1 MKLSLTT
8 WSVLAMSTLSVLP
21 AAAQGDRVAASE
33 EPARTA
39 FVQMS
44 AERRLDGAVVRTRS
58 EPRAGSGERSAAP
71 PHAEKAVVEPS
82 TLGLMLTGLAL
93 IGLMLLRRRH
103 D

>member
-1 MKLSLTT
+1 MKLSLIT

-21 AAAQGDRVAASE
+21 AAAAREDGARAPQEAT
-33 EPARTA
+33 RTA

-44 AERRLDGAVVRTRS
+44 S
-58 EPRAGSGERSAAP
+58 EPRLAAAVTRARDEHRSGGERSAAP
-71 PHAEKAVVEPS
+71 QSAEKAAVEPS
-82 TLGLMLTGLAL
+82 TLGLMLAGLAL

>member
-21 AAAQGDRVAASE
+21 AAAQGDGAAASQE
-33 EPARTA
+33 ATRTA
-39 FVQMS
+39 FVQMNP
-44 AERRLDGAVVRTRS
+44 ETRLGAVAVTRPRDESRTAR
-58 EPRAGSGERSAAP
+58 ERSAAP
-71 PHAEKAVVEPS
+71 PPAEKAAVEPS
-82 TLGLMLTGLAL
+82 TLGMMLAGLAL

>member
-21 AAAQGDRVAASE
+21 AAAQGDRVAAAE
-33 EPARTA
+33 EPTRTA

-44 AERRLDGAVVRTRS
+44 AEPRLAGTVVRS
-58 EPRAGSGERSAAP
+58 EPRAGSGGERAAAP
-71 PHAEKAVVEPS
+71 PPAEKASVEPS
-82 TLGLMLTGLAL
+82 TVGLMLAGLAL